1 MTINLAYDASLARV
15 RITLDAIN
23 PNPYFETNT
32 TGWAASGCT
41 LARSTA
47 QAHQGSASLL
57 MTPTGAATAQAAFTA
72 SGSPAV
78 TPGRQYTFTAWV
90 YSPNGYGAVT
100 ADIDWLNASN
110 QNISTTLG
118 ATTAIPAG
126 TWTKLTTTATAPAQ
140 AARAAARV
148 TIRNNPTATDVLYVD
163 EARFVPAPGSVVVER
178 STNGITWSQVRGSMN
193 VDLTSGPATLDDYEF
208 PPGVPVTYRFH
219 GDTAQITVG
228 LDGVWIKNIAKP
240 WLNRQVKVVEAS
252 AIERPSRGGVF
263 DVVGR
268 TNPVTVTDVRASR
281 RFDLVVLAD
290 TGQEADDL
298 ELALSAGDVVFLHVP
313 PGCPLPID
321 TMYAAVGD
329 LESEQ
334 VSRYSEVR
342 LLTLPLTETAAP
354 SADVVGSTITWSG
367 VLNAYSA
374 WQALLDVQP
383 TWADVLEQIG
393 KPGDI
398 VVP

>member
-32 TGWAASGCT
+32 SGWAASGCT

-57 MTPTGAATAQAAFTA
+57 MTPTGAATAQAAFTS

-100 ADIDWLNASN
+100 ADIDWLDASN

-126 TWTKLTTTATAPAQ
+126 TWTKLTTTAAAPAQ
-140 AARAAARV
+140 AAKASARV
-148 TIRNNPTATDVLYVD
+148 TIRNNPTASDVLHVD

-178 STNGITWSQVRGSMN
+178 STNGIIWSTVRGSVN
-193 VDLTSGPATLDDYEF
+193 VDLTSGPYILDDYEF

-219 GDTAQITVG
+219 GDTAQITVNI
-228 LDGVWIKNIAKP
+228 DRVWLKSLTRPYLNMPVEIADMGDV
-240 WLNRQVKVVEAS
+240 Q
-252 AIERPSRGGVF
+252 RPSRGGVF

-268 TNPVTVTDVRASR
+268 SYPVLVADMRGSR
-281 RFDLVVLAD
+281 RFDLVVATMTAEEQGYLD
-290 TGQEADDL
+290 
-298 ELALSAGDVVFLHVP
+298 ALLTSGDAIFIQTP
-313 PGCPLPID
+313 PGCPLVGG
-321 TMYAAVGD
+321 YFAVGD
-329 LESEQ
+329 TEQ
-334 VSRYSEVR
+334 TRRGMPWER
-342 LLTLPLTETAAP
+342 RWTTLPLVEVAAP
-354 SADVVGSTITWSG
+354 DPSIAGATISWQGVVNAFATWGDLMAVESTWSSVLERIGTPSDVV
-367 VLNAYSA
+367 
-374 WQALLDVQP
+374 
-383 TWADVLEQIG
+383 
-393 KPGDI
+393 
-398 VVP
+398 VP